1 MSVPAGKRQKRRI
14 LEHERIG
21 IVTARFESVRASGI
35 VTPLAEL
42 ARRFDRNEAVVSRVI
57 AEALR
62 DGLVEVRV
70 VGEHERPPERVA
82 HLQHELLRKYRNL
95 LSAVVVK
102 VKRSPEA
109 PLNSEATLAYSDN
122 VHRVLGKALAIE
134 IARGTLIKNGDH
146 IGIGPGR
153 GVCETVRAL
162 HRESPI
168 RARGVTLTSLSG
180 VGYLRHHA
188 RNRNLLLDPD
198 YMAVSLSEVFE
209 EAVALDL
216 VSSVLVVD
224 DTIPRATLP
233 RAWLGTDLRN
243 RRPIDTAIL
252 GVGAFVPGNRFYEE
266 ALQSGTH
273 QEPVYAPIR
282 ESLKSLLRSADP
294 LRTSDYVPV
303 GDVGYHL
310 FVVSPPADMS
320 LSAEARALVTRQI
333 DSINNRLL
341 SAHAPDFKQMR
352 SAILIAGTPVKARAI
367 HHLLTENLAPV
378 SHLCTDLFTAQSLI
392 SL

>member
-1 MSVPAGKRQKRRI
+1 MSAPIRKRQRRRI
-14 LEHERIG
+14 LEHERVRIA
-21 IVTARFESVRASGI
+21 TARFESVRSSGI

-42 ARRFDRNEAVVSRVI
+42 ASRFGRNEAVVSRVI
-57 AEALR
+57 ADALR
-62 DGLVEVRV
+62 SGMVEVRI
-70 VGEHERPPERVA
+70 VGEDERTPERDP
-82 HLQHELLRKYRNL
+82 HLEQELVRKYRNL

-102 VKRSPEA
+102 VKPSTGA
-109 PLNSEATLAYSDN
+109 PLSSETTLAYSDS
-122 VHRVLGKALAIE
+122 VHRVLGRALAIE
-134 IARGTLIKNGDH
+134 IARGTLIKNGEH

-162 HRESPI
+162 HREPPL

-209 EAVALDL
+209 EPVALDL
-216 VSSVLVVD
+216 VSSILVVD
-224 DTIPRATLP
+224 DTMPRTTLP
-233 RAWLGTDLRN
+233 RAWLGTDIRN

-252 GVGAFVPGNRFYEE
+252 GVGALIPGNRFYEE
-266 ALQSGTH
+266 ALQSGPN

-282 ESLKSLLRSADP
+282 ESLRSLLRSADP
-294 LRTSDYVPV
+294 LRTSDYIPV
-303 GDVGYHL
+303 GDIGYHL
-310 FVVSPPADMS
+310 FFVSPPAGMS
-320 LSAEARALVTRQI
+320 LSAEARALIARQI

-341 SAHAPDFKQMR
+341 SAHAPDFRQMR
-352 SAILIAGTPVKARAI
+352 SAILVAGTPVKARAI
-367 HHLLTENLAPV
+367 HHLLTGNLAPV
-378 SHLCTDLFTAQSLI
+378 SHLCTDLFTAHLLI